1 MTITNLYIID
11 WYDDTI
17 TSVVSSEKDVYL
29 FHCIHKNFKT
39 HEKTYY
45 CVKIDEISSLRIE
58 SIPVNLKTFK
68 RKEWNII
75 NEFFRSNNKKE
86 NAFLVKST
94 SLSMGENIVFHELE
108 ASDLLREIKF
118 PFDVSVLY
126 EV

>member
-1 MTITNLYIID
+1 MTITNLHIID
-11 WYDDTI
+11 WYDDVI
-17 TSVVSSEKDVYL
+17 TSVVSFEKEVYL
-29 FHCIHKNFKT
+29 FHCIDKNFKT

-45 CVKIDEISSLRIE
+45 CVKIDEISFLRIE

-75 NEFFRSNNKKE
+75 NEFFRSNNEKE